1 MLAVLTRGLL
11 PVLVCASVGLCRLQA
26 QPHPDLARATER
38 YPFIQTDRNFVDN
51 HTRGLHHFYRRL
63 EMLEAGKI
71 RTVNVV
77 HIGDSHIQADWFSG
91 QVRVELQQRFGSA
104 GRGLVFPYSVARTN
118 SPTDIHSTSSV
129 SWEVQRNVTSNPK
142 LPTGISGIT
151 LRTPRPDFGLN
162 LRIDDGPNG
171 LDYSFNKVTLFT
183 GKTDDHFDLLASTEP
198 FTATASTAENVYHEV
213 KAGESLGSIA
223 ADYGTTTEAL
233 QRLNGIDDLMI
244 YAGQKLL
251 IRQPAQPQAKARVFP
266 ITLAARAI
274 NDFTT
279 TVYLPETTRELYLR
293 ARPTS
298 GQQQQAT
305 LYGLVLEN
313 YNRSGILYHMIGVNG
328 ARYEHYAASSY
339 FAEQLQALQPDLVIL
354 SLGTNETVWGF
365 NEERFFREVDQLVH
379 RIEQYMPHAAI
390 IFTTPPDAYRSGKAV
405 NPAVN
410 RCREVLL
417 NYAFGNDLAAWDLYE
432 VMGGTGSVNDWY
444 GAGLAGKDRLH
455 FTKSGYELQGKLLSH
470 AIFLGYDTYRA
481 GR

>member
-1 MLAVLTRGLL
+1 MR
-11 PVLVCASVGLCRLQA
+11 
-26 QPHPDLARATER
+26 
-38 YPFIQTDRNFVDN
+38 
-51 HTRGLHHFYRRL
+51 HFYHRL
-63 EMLEAGKI
+63 EQLAEGKI
-71 RTVNVV
+71 RTVNIV

-91 QVRVELQQRFGSA
+91 QTRVELQRRFGSA

-118 SPTDIHSTSSV
+118 SPNDIHSTSSAN
-129 SWEVQRNVTSNPK
+129 WEIQRNVTSNPK

-151 LRTPRPDFGLN
+151 LRTHSPDFGLN
-162 LRIDDGPNG
+162 LRIDDGPYG

-183 GKTDDHFDLLASTEP
+183 GKSSDHFDLLASTQP
-198 FTATASTAENVYHEV
+198 FDASRSAAEEKTWHTVASGETLSGI
-213 KAGESLGSIA
+213 AGKFGTTVAGLKQLNGLSGEQIA
-223 ADYGTTTEAL
+223 AG
-233 QRLNGIDDLMI
+233 QRLI
-244 YAGQKLL
+244 
-251 IRQPAQPQAKARVFP
+251 IRWADGTETTQPRIFP

-279 TVYLPETTRELYLR
+279 TVYLPETTHALYLR

-298 GQQQQAT
+298 GLQEQAT
-305 LYGLVLEN
+305 LFGLVLEN

-328 ARYEHYAASSY
+328 ARYEHYAASDY
-339 FAEQLQALQPDLVIL
+339 FAEQLQALQPDLVIV

-390 IFTTPPDAYRSGKAV
+390 IFTTPPDAYKGGTEV

-444 GAGLAGKDRLH
+444 AAGLAGRDRLH
-455 FTKSGYELQGKLLSH
+455 FTKSGYELQGKLLSQ

>member
-1 MLAVLTRGLL
+1 MLAVLTRRLL
-11 PVLVCASVGLCRLQA
+11 PGLVCVGLSLCGLQA
-26 QPHPDLARATER
+26 QPNSDLIRTSDR
-38 YPFIQTDRNFVDN
+38 YPFIRSDRNYVDN
-51 HTRGLHHFYRRL
+51 HVRGLRHFYHRL
-63 EMLEAGKI
+63 EKLETGRI
-71 RTVNVV
+71 RTVNIV

-91 QVRVELQQRFGSA
+91 QVRLELQRRFGSA
-104 GRGLVFPYSVARTN
+104 GRGLVFPYSVAHTN
-118 SPTDIHSTSSV
+118 SPTDIHSYSSV
-129 SWEVQRNVTSNPK
+129 DWQVQRNVTSNPK
-142 LPTGISGIT
+142 LPTGGSGIT
-151 LRTPRPDFGLN
+151 LRTRSPNFGLN
-162 LRIDDGPNG
+162 LQIDDGPEG

-183 GKTDDHFDLLASTEP
+183 GKSNDHFDLLASTRP
-198 FTATASTAENVYHEV
+198 FSPAE
-213 KAGESLGSIA
+213 
-223 ADYGTTTEAL
+223 ADGK
-233 QRLNGIDDLMI
+233 NH
-244 YAGQKLL
+244 
-251 IRQPAQPQAKARVFP
+251 VFP
-266 ITLAARAI
+266 ITLSARAI

-279 TVYLPETTRELYLR
+279 TVYLPQTTRELYLR

-298 GQQQQAT
+298 GLQQQAT

-328 ARYEHYAASSY
+328 ARYEHYANSNY

-365 NEERFFREVDQLVH
+365 NEERFFQEVDQLVH

-390 IFTTPPDAYRSGKAV
+390 VFTTPPDAYRSGSKV

-444 GAGLAGKDRLH
+444 LAGLAGRDRLH
-455 FTKSGYELQGKLLSH
+455 FTKSGYELQGKLLSQ
-470 AIFLGYDTYRA
+470 AILLGYDTYLA